1 MAIKGQSFGNLDD
14 KRELQDKAPAPEGYH
29 HSLLPHSPKI
39 IYAFA
44 LWENAELYIL
54 IPSMTDSLTYL
65 LTYSSKN
72 LKISL
77 NLYARAL

>member
-1 MAIKGQSFGNLDD
+1 MAIKGQSFGNLND

-54 IPSMTDSLTYL
+54 VLSLTNL
-65 LTYSSKN
+65 LPVSLPLEDSSKYPPI
-72 LKISL
+72 LML
-77 NLYARAL
+77 GL